1 MDNIEIISTE
11 RTKLSKVI
19 LGNARIIMMVFILFT
34 VVVVMTTDI
43 RFVTISSLK
52 DLGLEFF
59 IILLASYGMYI
70 CCTDGGAKSGYAT
83 EAYKASVE
91 RFRELKSRIENT
103 MLTRMGEFCNHY
115 VDEELKKERMQ
126 YLSVVCITY
135 DEYMAK
141 YVKLGKKDVDMLPD
155 LTSSQKKAIKKANGV
170 RRIKLTPEKIM
181 TQGKTVH
188 TRSALA
194 TSPETMKNIAIGV
207 KIFKMSFISIC
218 MSLIALDIIL
228 EPSWTVFAEVCL
240 KLATVVINGFDGHK
254 DGYNNIAVHTVN
266 FMNNQSALM
275 QQALLYNEANPT
287 TQATTQISLVTTE
300 NSLSA

>member
-59 IILLASYGMYI
+59 IILFASYGMYI

-141 YVKLGKKDVDMLPD
+141 YVKLGNKDVDALSD
-155 LTSSQKKAIKKANGV
+155 LTSSQK
-170 RRIKLTPEKIM
+170 
-181 TQGKTVH
+181 
-188 TRSALA
+188 
-194 TSPETMKNIAIGV
+194 
-207 KIFKMSFISIC
+207 
-218 MSLIALDIIL
+218 
-228 EPSWTVFAEVCL
+228 
-240 KLATVVINGFDGHK
+240 
-254 DGYNNIAVHTVN
+254 
-266 FMNNQSALM
+266 
-275 QQALLYNEANPT
+275 
-287 TQATTQISLVTTE
+287 
-300 NSLSA
+300 

>member
-1 MDNIEIISTE
+1 MDNFEFIPTE
-11 RTKLSKVI
+11 RNKISRLI

-43 RFVTISSLK
+43 RFVTISSLR

-59 IILLASYGMYI
+59 IILFSSYGMYV
-70 CCTDGGAKSGYAT
+70 CCTDGGIKNGYSTDIYQA
-83 EAYKASVE
+83 AVK
-91 RFRELKSRIENT
+91 RFAELKERIET
-103 MLTRMGEFCNHY
+103 CMLTRMGDFCTHY
-115 VDEELKKERMQ
+115 VDEELRKTRMQ

-135 DEYMAK
+135 DDYMAK
-141 YVKLGKKDVDMLPD
+141 YVKLGKKEIDALTE
-155 LTSSQKKAIKKANGV
+155 LTSSQKKAVKKANSV
-170 RRIKLTPEKIM
+170 RRIKLTPEMIM

-194 TSPETMKNIAIGV
+194 TSPETMKNIAFGV

-254 DGYNNIAVHTVN
+254 DGYNNITVHTVN
-266 FMNNQSALM
+266 YVNNQSALM
-275 QQALLYNEANPT
+275 QQALQYGEANPT
-287 TQATTQISLVTTE
+287 TETSTETPTEISLATT
-300 NSLSA
+300 ND